1 MFTVLAVPEAK
12 LPMTPLEAGNFLNPQ
27 NPERCT
33 RRRRETLNFFQ
44 KRLDTQ
50 VFFDIVLAMNNLRA
64 NHNGEVTGYQL
75 DKFQELIARLFQCCQ
90 ERMQY
95 QCERF
100 QLPDA
105 EFRCLALF
113 GEERYLTA
121 KSIAHKMNVVKSRVS
136 KIIDGLIR
144 KKLIQRIK
152 DPGDSR
158 VQLLSLTPEGQK
170 KINEINRFMEDVYG
184 QVLSQMVPDQRQAM
198 LTNLDILKAAME
210 AVKEMM
216 V

>member
-1 MFTVLAVPEAK
+1 
-12 LPMTPLEAGNFLNPQ
+12 
-27 NPERCT
+27 
-33 RRRRETLNFFQ
+33 
-44 KRLDTQ
+44 
-50 VFFDIVLAMNNLRA
+50 MNNYKDA
-64 NHNGEVTGYQL
+64 FNGDVTGYQL

-100 QLPDA
+100 ELPDA
-105 EFRCLALF
+105 EFRCLGLF
-113 GEERYLTA
+113 ANERYLTA

-144 KKLIQRIK
+144 KNLIQRIR
-152 DPGDSR
+152 DPEDSR
-158 VQLLSLTPEGQK
+158 VQLLSLTPDGQK
-170 KINEINRFMEDVYG
+170 KLNEINSFMNEVYG
-184 QVLSQMVPDQRQAM
+184 QVLSRMAPDQRQAM
-198 LTNLDILKAAME
+198 LTNLDILKASME

>member
-1 MFTVLAVPEAK
+1 
-12 LPMTPLEAGNFLNPQ
+12 
-27 NPERCT
+27 
-33 RRRRETLNFFQ
+33 
-44 KRLDTQ
+44 
-50 VFFDIVLAMNNLRA
+50 MNNNMG
-64 NHNGEVTGYQL
+64 NHNGEVSAYQL
-75 DKFQELIARLFQCCQ
+75 EKFQELIARLFQCCQ

-105 EFRCLALF
+105 EFRCLGLF

-121 KSIAHKMNVVKSRVS
+121 KSIAHRMNVVKSRVS
-136 KIIDGLIR
+136 KIIDGLIK

-152 DPGDSR
+152 DPEDSR
-158 VQLLSLTPEGQK
+158 VQLLSLTAEGQK
-170 KINEINRFMEDVYG
+170 KINKINGFLEDVYG
-184 QVLSQMVPDQRQAM
+184 EVLSGMAPDQRQAM
-198 LTNLDILKAAME
+198 LTNLDILKASME

>member
-1 MFTVLAVPEAK
+1 MNQLASNN
-12 LPMTPLEAGNFLNPQ
+12 PLEVSG
-27 NPERCT
+27 
-33 RRRRETLNFFQ
+33 
-44 KRLDTQ
+44 
-50 VFFDIVLAMNNLRA
+50 
-64 NHNGEVTGYQL
+64 HQL
-75 DKFQELIARLFQCCQ
+75 KQFEELIAKLFQCCQ

-100 QLPDA
+100 GLPDA
-105 EFRCLALF
+105 ELRCLGLF

-121 KSIAHKMNVVKSRVS
+121 KGIAQKMNVVKSRVS

-152 DPGDSR
+152 DPEDSR
-158 VQLLSLTPEGQK
+158 VSLLSQTPKGQK
-170 KINEINRFMEDVYG
+170 KINDIKDFLDEVHY
-184 QVLSQMVPDQRQAM
+184 QVLLQMAPDQRMTM
-198 LTNLDILKAAME
+198 LTNLDILKASME